1 MPTLLIVDDAPHGR
15 LVIEAMLV
23 SANTDYKFVFAVDG
37 KDAFEKAVLHKPDLI
52 ILDVM
57 MPIYD
62 GILVTQMIREHSEIA
77 ATPILIATALDDN
90 DTRNRALKAGANE
103 VIVKPLNKVYI
114 QNAVSRLVEGIPTK
128 EELL

>member
-1 MPTLLIVDDAPHGR
+1 MLTLLIVDDSPHGR

-23 SANTDYKFVFAVDG
+23 NSSYNFVFAVDG
-37 KDAFEKAVLHKPDLI
+37 KDAYEKAVNHKPDLI

-62 GILVTQMIREHSEIA
+62 GIQVTQMIRENSEIA
-77 ATPILIATALDDN
+77 NIPILIATALDDN

-103 VIVKPLNKVYI
+103 VIVKPLSKNLIQAAVNKL
-114 QNAVSRLVEGIPTK
+114 AEGIADRQV
-128 EELL
+128 